1 MTDAEV
7 EKAMAACLVLLR
19 RWIGAGLRDLE
30 TGLDRV
36 QQAADTVRDAFL
48 RLVTEGQLGGTQG
61 GSP

>member
-1 MTDAEV
+1 MTEGDATYR
-7 EKAMAACLVLLR
+7 AAAALHR